1 MTRSS
6 KHIAIAVGV
15 ALAVSATA
23 VFATHN
29 APAKAK
35 GLKIVL
41 TTAYNVC
48 GTSNDS
54 QGTTPPLPACHPPVA
69 TTTTSGTHN
78 VGFGIKG
85 GASVQVAVGTGDLKL
100 KVKTVDIQDNGVM
113 IAD

>member
-6 KHIAIAVGV
+6 KHVAIAAGI

-35 GLKIVL
+35 GLKITLVN
-41 TTAYNVC
+41 AYNAC
-48 GTSNDS
+48 PSPPGNDS
-54 QGTTPPLPACHPPVA
+54 QGTTPPLPACHPPVP
-69 TTTTSGTHN
+69 TTNTNTTHK

-100 KVKTVDIQDNGVM
+100 KVK
-113 IAD
+113 